1 MDLKYFK
8 IKDVLVY
15 KSLIIK
21 KFKNYKEDIKWKQF
35 NIDKKLFNIIKVKF
49 QK

>member
-1 MDLKYFK
+1 MDPKYFK

-21 KFKNYKEDIKWKQF
+21 KFKNYKEDIKWKQD